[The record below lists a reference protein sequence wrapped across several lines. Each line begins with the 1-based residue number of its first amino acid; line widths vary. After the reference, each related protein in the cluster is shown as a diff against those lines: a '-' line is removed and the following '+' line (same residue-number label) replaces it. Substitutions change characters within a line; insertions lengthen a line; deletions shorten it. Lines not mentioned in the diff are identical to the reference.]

1 VQSNNPEIGI
11 CDSSRNSKPS
21 ANHGSVATK
30 KQLWV
35 EETNKL
41 NWLKLQHQLNK
52 KSTVEEL
59 PVSINPG
66 LKNINGSNGSQA
78 THALDKETKESKDT
92 PERQLNCRKDNQ
104 ESVEKK
110 PKDAKERLRRVYSEV
125 LVVDNIDEAKR
136 VVLLLTTKYR
146 DFIHGCDTEASQF

>member
-1 VQSNNPEIGI
+1 MQSNNSEIGI
-11 CDSSRNSKPS
+11 WDSPRKSKLPG
-21 ANHGSVATK
+21 NHNTVATR

-41 NWLKLQHQLNK
+41 NWLKFQHQLNK
-52 KSTVEEL
+52 KGTVEEL
-59 PVSINPG
+59 PVNTNPG
-66 LKNINGSNGSQA
+66 LKNINGSNGSL
-78 THALDKETKESKDT
+78 TTRLLDKETKESKDT
-92 PERQLNCRKDNQ
+92 PERQLNSRKVNQ

-110 PKDAKERLRRVYSEV
+110 PMDAKERLRQVYNEV
-125 LVVDNIDEAKR
+125 LVVNNIEEAKR